1 MPSRT
6 PTLRPSP
13 RPTPAPT
20 PPRPTLRPSPRP
32 TAAAPT
38 FAPSPI
44 PYVVTGGLSFSGVSL
59 AEALEAEA
67 VFVAAVAIL
76 CGVDEEA
83 VTVTISAAAR
93 RLLDEA
99 RLPGRPGAPMR
110 PKSDY
115 VPTVKPTT
123 SPPTPRPHYEPTA
136 APTAVP
142 PEGGVVVAY
151 EVAVPSLSEAEAVSS
166 TISSTTVAD
175 VDAAV
180 ATAVTAN
187 NETLAVTATAV
198 GAVDFAATRT
208 RAPTAVP
215 LPDSGASASG
225 SSGDVDAATLGGAAA
240 GGAVLLLAVVAY
252 VVYRSRTVVAEEE
265 ERSPRNSPR
274 IDVEEG
280 VDLKAVKAAARA
292 QLAEVDPDEPPPPPS
307 RL

>member
-1 MPSRT
+1 M
-6 PTLRPSP
+6 
-13 RPTPAPT
+13 
-20 PPRPTLRPSPRP
+20 
-32 TAAAPT
+32 
-38 FAPSPI
+38 
-44 PYVVTGGLSFSGVSL
+44 TGGLSFSGVSL

-93 RLLDEA
+93 RLLTRRCSRGA
-99 RLPGRPGAPMR
+99 PGAPMR
-110 PKSDY
+110 RKSDY
-115 VPTVKPTT
+115 APTPKPTT
-123 SPPTPRPHYEPTA
+123 SPPTAAADDEPA
-136 APTAVP
+136 AVP
-142 PEGGVVVAY
+142 TRGATRRRRRRRLRGQ
-151 EVAVPSLSEAEAVSS
+151 VPSLSEAEAVSS

-180 ATAVTAN
+180 ATAVAPA
-187 NETLAVTATAV
+187 NETAAVTATAV

-215 LPDSGASASG
+215 LPGDDASSSG
-225 SSGDVDAATLGGAAA
+225 SSGGVDAATLGGAAA

-252 VVYRSRTVVAEEE
+252 VVYRRRTVVAEEEE

-280 VDLKAVKAAARA
+280 VDLKAVKAPRRGRSS
-292 QLAEVDPDEPPPPPS
+292 PRRRPTS
-307 RL
+307 RRRRPRVCDIASCFRVVKSCIL

>member
-1 MPSRT
+1 M
-6 PTLRPSP
+6 
-13 RPTPAPT
+13 
-20 PPRPTLRPSPRP
+20 
-32 TAAAPT
+32 
-38 FAPSPI
+38 
-44 PYVVTGGLSFSGVSL
+44 TGGLSFSGVSL

-76 CGVDEEA
+76 CGVDEAA

-93 RLLDEA
+93 RLLEEA
-99 RLPGRPGAPMR
+99 LLPGRSPGAPMR
-110 PKSDY
+110 RKSDY
-115 VPTVKPTT
+115 VPTAKPTT
-123 SPPTPRPHYEPTA
+123 SYVPTA

-142 PEGGVVVAY
+142 PTPEGGIVVAY

-166 TISSTTVAD
+166 TISSTTVED

-187 NETLAVTATAV
+187 NETLAVVATEV

-215 LPDSGASASG
+215 LPGDDDATSSG
-225 SSGDVDAATLGGAAA
+225 SSGGVDAATLGGAAA

-252 VVYRSRTVVAEEE
+252 VYRRRTVVAEEEEEE

-292 QLAEVDPDEPPPPPS
+292 QLAQTSADEPPPPPPSS

>member
-1 MPSRT
+1 M
-6 PTLRPSP
+6 
-13 RPTPAPT
+13 
-20 PPRPTLRPSPRP
+20 
-32 TAAAPT
+32 
-38 FAPSPI
+38 
-44 PYVVTGGLSFSGVSL
+44 TGGLSFSGVSL

-76 CGVDEEA
+76 CGVDEAA
-83 VTVTISAAAR
+83 VTVTISAAR
-93 RLLDEA
+93 RLLLDEA

-110 PKSDY
+110 RKSDY
-115 VPTVKPTT
+115 APTAKPTT
-123 SPPTPRPHYEPTA
+123 SSPTQRPTNYAPTA
-136 APTAVP
+136 APTSV
-142 PEGGVVVAY
+142 PEGGIVVAY

-166 TISSTTVAD
+166 TISSTTVED

-180 ATAVTAN
+180 ATAVTASN
-187 NETLAVTATAV
+187 ATAVEFVATAV

-215 LPDSGASASG
+215 LPGGDASSSG
-225 SSGDVDAATLGGAAA
+225 SSGGVDAATLGGAAA

-252 VVYRSRTVVAEEE
+252 VVYRRRTVVAEKEE

-292 QLAEVDPDEPPPPPS
+292 QLAQTSADEPPPPPS

>member
-1 MPSRT
+1 
-6 PTLRPSP
+6 
-13 RPTPAPT
+13 
-20 PPRPTLRPSPRP
+20 
-32 TAAAPT
+32 
-38 FAPSPI
+38 
-44 PYVVTGGLSFSGVSL
+44 VTGGLSFSGVSL

-67 VFVAAVAIL
+67 VFVVAVAIL
-76 CGVDEEA
+76 CGVDEAA

-93 RLLDEA
+93 RLLEEA
-99 RLPGRPGAPMR
+99 LLPGRSPGAPMR
-110 PKSDY
+110 RKSDY
-115 VPTVKPTT
+115 VPTAKPTT
-123 SPPTPRPHYEPTA
+123 SSPTLQPTNYAPTA
-136 APTAVP
+136 APTSV

-187 NETLAVTATAV
+187 NETLAVVATAV
-198 GAVDFAATRT
+198 GAVDYAATRT

-215 LPDSGASASG
+215 LPGDDDATFSG
-225 SSGDVDAATLGGAAA
+225 STGGVDAATLGGAAA
-240 GGAVLLLAVVAY
+240 GGAVVLLAVVAY
-252 VVYRSRTVVAEEE
+252 VFYRRRTVVAKEEE

>member
-1 MPSRT
+1 M
-6 PTLRPSP
+6 
-13 RPTPAPT
+13 
-20 PPRPTLRPSPRP
+20 
-32 TAAAPT
+32 
-38 FAPSPI
+38 
-44 PYVVTGGLSFSGVSL
+44 TGGLSFSGVSL
-59 AEALEAEA
+59 VEALAAEA

-76 CGVDEEA
+76 CGVDENA
-83 VTVTISAAAR
+83 GTVTISAAR
-93 RLLDEA
+93 RLLLDEA

-115 VPTVKPTT
+115 VPTPKPTT
-123 SPPTPRPHYEPTA
+123 SLPTPRPHYEPTA

-142 PEGGVVVAY
+142 PEGGVLVAY
-151 EVAVPSLSEAEAVSS
+151 EVAVPSLTEAEAVSS

-180 ATAVTAN
+180 ASAVTAN
-187 NETLAVTATAV
+187 NETLAVVATSI

-215 LPDSGASASG
+215 LPGGDASSSG
-225 SSGDVDAATLGGAAA
+225 SSGGVDAATLGGAAA
-240 GGAVLLLAVVAY
+240 AGAVLLLAVVAY
-252 VVYRSRTVVAEEE
+252 VIYRRRAVVAEE

-280 VDLKAVKAAARA
+280 VDLKTVKAAARA
-292 QLAEVDPDEPPPPPS
+292 QLAQTSADEPPPPPS

>member
-1 MPSRT
+1 M
-6 PTLRPSP
+6 
-13 RPTPAPT
+13 
-20 PPRPTLRPSPRP
+20 
-32 TAAAPT
+32 
-38 FAPSPI
+38 
-44 PYVVTGGLSFSGVSL
+44 TGGLSFSGVSL

-76 CGVDEEA
+76 CGVDEAA

-93 RLLDEA
+93 RLLEEA
-99 RLPGRPGAPMR
+99 LLPGRSPGAPMR
-110 PKSDY
+110 RKSDY
-115 VPTVKPTT
+115 VPTAKPTT
-123 SPPTPRPHYEPTA
+123 SSPTLQPTNYAPTA
-136 APTAVP
+136 APTSV

-180 ATAVTAN
+180 ATAVTAS
-187 NETLAVTATAV
+187 NETLAVVATAV

-215 LPDSGASASG
+215 LPGGDASSSG
-225 SSGDVDAATLGGAAA
+225 SSGGVDAATLGGAAA

-252 VVYRSRTVVAEEE
+252 VVYRRRTVVAEEE

-280 VDLKAVKAAARA
+280 VDLKTVKAAARA

>member
-13 RPTPAPT
+13 RPTIAPT

-76 CGVDEEA
+76 CGVNENA
-83 VTVTISAAAR
+83 VTVTISAAR
-93 RLLDEA
+93 RLLEEA

-110 PKSDY
+110 GKSDY
-115 VPTVKPTT
+115 VPTPKPTT
-123 SPPTPRPHYEPTA
+123 SYEPTA

-142 PEGGVVVAY
+142 PTPGGGVVVAY
-151 EVAVPSLSEAEAVSS
+151 EVSVPSLSEAEAVSS
-166 TISSTTVAD
+166 TISSTTVED

-187 NETLAVTATAV
+187 NETLAVVATAV
-198 GAVDFAATRT
+198 GAVDYAATRT

-215 LPDSGASASG
+215 LPGDDDATSSG
-225 SSGDVDAATLGGAAA
+225 STGGVDAAMLGGAAA
-240 GGAVLLLAVVAY
+240 GGAVVLLAVVAY
-252 VVYRSRTVVAEEE
+252 VFYRRRTVVAKEEE

-292 QLAEVDPDEPPPPPS
+292 QLAKTSADEPPPPPPCS

>member
-1 MPSRT
+1 M
-6 PTLRPSP
+6 
-13 RPTPAPT
+13 
-20 PPRPTLRPSPRP
+20 
-32 TAAAPT
+32 
-38 FAPSPI
+38 
-44 PYVVTGGLSFSGVSL
+44 
-59 AEALEAEA
+59 
-67 VFVAAVAIL
+67 
-76 CGVDEEA
+76 
-83 VTVTISAAAR
+83 ISAAAR

-99 RLPGRPGAPMR
+99 RLPGRSGAPMR
-110 PKSDY
+110 PKIDY
-115 VPTVKPTT
+115 VPTAKPTT

-136 APTAVP
+136 APTSVP
-142 PEGGVVVAY
+142 GGGVVVAY
-151 EVAVPSLSEAEAVSS
+151 EVAVPSLTEAEAVSS

-180 ATAVTAN
+180 ASAVTAN
-187 NETLAVTATAV
+187 NETLAVVATAV

-215 LPDSGASASG
+215 LPDGEPSSGG
-225 SSGDVDAATLGGAAA
+225 SSGDGDAA

-252 VVYRSRTVVAEEE
+252 VVYRRRTAVAEEE

-292 QLAEVDPDEPPPPPS
+292 QLAEVDPDEPPPPPPS

>member
-1 MPSRT
+1 
-6 PTLRPSP
+6 
-13 RPTPAPT
+13 
-20 PPRPTLRPSPRP
+20 
-32 TAAAPT
+32 
-38 FAPSPI
+38 
-44 PYVVTGGLSFSGVSL
+44 
-59 AEALEAEA
+59 
-67 VFVAAVAIL
+67 
-76 CGVDEEA
+76 
-83 VTVTISAAAR
+83 
-93 RLLDEA
+93 
-99 RLPGRPGAPMR
+99 MR

-115 VPTVKPTT
+115 VPTAKPTT
-123 SPPTPRPHYEPTA
+123 SPPTPRPNYAPTA

-151 EVAVPSLSEAEAVSS
+151 EVTVPSLTEAEAVSS
-166 TISSTTVAD
+166 TISSTTIED

-187 NETLAVTATAV
+187 NETLAVVATSI

-215 LPDSGASASG
+215 LPGGDASSSG
-225 SSGDVDAATLGGAAA
+225 SSGGVDAAALGGGVAA
-240 GGAVLLLAVVAY
+240 GAVLLLVVGAY
-252 VVYRSRTVVAEEE
+252 LVYRSRTVVAEEE

-292 QLAEVDPDEPPPPPS
+292 QLAQTSADEPPPPPS

>member
-1 MPSRT
+1 M
-6 PTLRPSP
+6 
-13 RPTPAPT
+13 
-20 PPRPTLRPSPRP
+20 
-32 TAAAPT
+32 
-38 FAPSPI
+38 
-44 PYVVTGGLSFSGVSL
+44 TGGLSFSGVSL

-76 CGVDEEA
+76 CGVDENA
-83 VTVTISAAAR
+83 VTVTISAARR

-99 RLPGRPGAPMR
+99 RLPGRAGPPMR
-110 PKSDY
+110 RKSDY
-115 VPTVKPTT
+115 VPTARPTT
-123 SPPTPRPHYEPTA
+123 SYEPTA
-136 APTAVP
+136 APMAVP
-142 PEGGVVVAY
+142 LSPEGGIVVAY

-166 TISSTTVAD
+166 TISSTTVED

-187 NETLAVTATAV
+187 NETLAVVATAV

-215 LPDSGASASG
+215 LPGGDASSSG
-225 SSGDVDAATLGGAAA
+225 SSGGVDAATLGGAAA
-240 GGAVLLLAVVAY
+240 AGAVLLLAVVAY
-252 VVYRSRTVVAEEE
+252 LVYRRRTVVAEEEE

-292 QLAEVDPDEPPPPPS
+292 QLALTSADEPPPPPPPS